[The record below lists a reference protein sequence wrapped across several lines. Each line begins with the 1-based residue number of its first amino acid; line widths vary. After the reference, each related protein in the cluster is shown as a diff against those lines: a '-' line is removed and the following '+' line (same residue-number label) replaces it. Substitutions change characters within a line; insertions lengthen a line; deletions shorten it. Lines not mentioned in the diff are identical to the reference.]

1 MRKVFEA
8 LDKAAA
14 SKDGKTYFID
24 KFLVIRNVNNGV
36 EYTIDH
42 VDLSDTNNPVVSAYR
57 YELDGNKIH
66 IKLGKADFKK
76 FERV

>member
-1 MRKVFEA
+1 MHRIFEA
-8 LDKAAA
+8 LDKSAT
-14 SKDGKTYFID
+14 SKDGKAYFID
-24 KFLVIRNVNNGV
+24 KFLVIRNIDNGV

-42 VDLSDTNNPVVSAYR
+42 VDLSDQKSPVVSAYR

-66 IKLGKADFKK
+66 VKLGKTDFKK

>member
-1 MRKVFEA
+1 MHKVFEA
-8 LDKAAA
+8 LDKSAA

-42 VDLSDTNNPVVSAYR
+42 VDLSDTASPVVSAYR